1 VREDAMALHEHG
13 RVHHFPVE
21 DLTYDVLTILH
32 EKSRALEAYEK
43 YLEDAR
49 GDAEVAG
56 LLRDIRDEDEL
67 HIERLQQHLARLLAH
82 DVSGD
87 GHAEE
92 LPRSAETAS
101 AASADGELVR
111 PPGSPHVDPPFEDDD
126 DGDGE

>member
-1 VREDAMALHEHG
+1 MALHEHG

-32 EKSRALEAYEK
+32 EKSKGLEAYDK

-49 GDAEVAG
+49 SDAEVAG
-56 LLRDIRDEDEL
+56 LLREIRDEDEL
-67 HIERLQQHLARLLAH
+67 HIERLQQHLARLLAR

-87 GHAEE
+87 VHAEE

-101 AASADGELVR
+101 GTAEASELPR
-111 PPGSPHVDPPFEDDD
+111 RAGDPRVDPPFEDDD

>member
-32 EKSRALEAYEK
+32 EKSRALEAYDK

-49 GDAEVAG
+49 SDAEVAD
-56 LLRDIRDEDEL
+56 LLREIRDEDE
-67 HIERLQQHLARLLAH
+67 INVERLQHHLARLLAH

-87 GHAEE
+87 GHDEE

-101 AASADGELVR
+101 GASADSELAR
-111 PPGSPHVDPPFEDDD
+111 GPGVPHVDPPFAEDD
-126 DGDGE
+126 DGDGQ